1 MSRLMNIESFN
12 KHKQEFHAEEG
23 SSQPS
28 ATISN
33 IEQVPSEI
41 GFNMDTSVT
50 GQVAN
55 TSSSDFNDSFETLD
69 KIENFVKS
77 SARSPRQSKT
87 TKSKSKRKNL
97 ISSQEK
103 QPVKSSLHYNY
114 NSTPPPIRFPNQ
126 KIKKGLLQEEKQV
139 KRTRSLDAG
148 VTVSAKLSANA
159 LRSLFLLD
167 TVTPASKD
175 LVLFTCF
182 SSWRSPF
189 FIF

>member
-77 SARSPRQSKT
+77 SVRSPHQSKSPA
-87 TKSKSKRKNL
+87 SKSKRKN
-97 ISSQEK
+97 SSQEK
-103 QPVKSSLHYNY
+103 LVKPSLHHS
-114 NSTPPPIRFPNQ
+114 NSTPPQIRYPNQ
-126 KIKKGLLQEEKQV
+126 KTKK
-139 KRTRSLDAG
+139 
-148 VTVSAKLSANA
+148 
-159 LRSLFLLD
+159 
-167 TVTPASKD
+167 
-175 LVLFTCF
+175 
-182 SSWRSPF
+182 
-189 FIF
+189 